1 VVEEKKE
8 ESVENTAPETPVEEK
23 KEESV
28 ENTAP
33 ETPVEEPV
41 VEKVAAPVAKKSKP
55 SDKDVFRGTGRRK
68 ESVARIY
75 LKAGDGKMAV
85 NKRELNEYFAREVWR
100 RHIVEP
106 LVLTEKQGAMD
117 FKVNVHGGG
126 MTGQAGAIR
135 HALAR
140 ALVKFDE
147 TLRPTLRKAG
157 CLTRDS
163 RMVERKKPGQ
173 PGARKRFQYSK
184 R

>member
-1 VVEEKKE
+1 MVEEKKDE
-8 ESVENTAPETPVEEK
+8 QVEEA
-23 KEESV
+23 
-28 ENTAP
+28 TP
-33 ETPVEEPV
+33 EASVEEPV
-41 VEKVAAPVAKKSKP
+41 AEKAAPVAKKSKP
-55 SDKDVFRGTGRRK
+55 TDKDVFRGTGRRK
-68 ESVARIY
+68 ESIARIY

-85 NKRELNEYFAREVWR
+85 NRRELNEYFARETWR

-106 LVLTEKQGAMD
+106 LVLTEKQGTMD

-140 ALVKFDE
+140 ALVKYDE

-157 CLTRDS
+157 CLTRDP